1 MISGHDDNE
10 KTANSNAT
18 GKGKEKFIIP
28 SSESDDA
35 WQEGDAISDDEEQ
48 FSDAD
53 PHEGTPMDEDD
64 FEVVDEDPF
73 EPVYATPSA
82 EADGVIV
89 EALSLDNILPPGSRR
104 RTARK

>member
-1 MISGHDDNE
+1 MISGHDNE
-10 KTANSNAT
+10 PKGSSDTN

-28 SSESDDA
+28 SSDSDDA
-35 WQEGDAISDDEEQ
+35 WQEGDAISEDDDDVQ

-53 PHEGTPMDEDD
+53 PIEDD
-64 FEVVDEDPF
+64 DDEFEVVEEDPF

-82 EADGVIV
+82 EADGVVV

-104 RTARK
+104 RIK